1 MSTRA
6 FITGVSGTEL
16 TATERAFVRAEGLW
30 DLIPFRRSIQIWTQV
45 AVPAAELAI
54 PHLLSANCVGVSIP
68 VDGAADPAHPV
79 ATSATMIAQVIRGA
93 VGFQDLLMS
102 DDVSMMS
109 APAESIAE
117 RVRALFVDGGDT
129 MHHGNDNAK
138 LGPSIARA
146 NTASA

>member
-1 MSTRA
+1 
-6 FITGVSGTEL
+6 
-16 TATERAFVRAEGLW
+16 
-30 DLIPFRRSIQIWTQV
+30 
-45 AVPAAELAI
+45 
-54 PHLLSANCVGVSIP
+54 
-68 VDGAADPAHPV
+68 
-79 ATSATMIAQVIRGA
+79 MIAHRDRVPSNQRGSIERGPVPRDGGQSESGPA
-93 VGFQDLLMS
+93 PVPETAASGS
-102 DDVSMMS
+102 AAAMMS